1 MKLRQAQE
9 LVRLVA
15 KNEGD
20 SLKGD
25 WDDWRSSE
33 GIFRGYPNLFRMLLT
48 RFIEVREDLKFSR
61 IEEDFKYD
69 NSYMGLFLSKKVK
82 SNRDQFEFSK
92 EVQAENI
99 KRLLSRIPHTEMLV
113 FTDGS
118 ALTNPGPT
126 GGSVIVY
133 FDRPTSFPVCLN
145 KSCRLW
151 HLATYSVEIYILRS
165 LQEM

>member
-33 GIFRGYPNLFRMLLT
+33 GIFRGYPNLFRMFLT
-48 RFIEVREDLKFSR
+48 RFNEVREDLKFSR

-69 NSYMGLFLSKKVK
+69 SSYMGLSLSKKMK
-82 SNRDQFEFSK
+82 S
-92 EVQAENI
+92 
-99 KRLLSRIPHTEMLV
+99 KR
-113 FTDGS
+113 
-118 ALTNPGPT
+118 N
-126 GGSVIVY
+126 
-133 FDRPTSFPVCLN
+133 
-145 KSCRLW
+145 
-151 HLATYSVEIYILRS
+151 
-165 LQEM
+165 